1 LTVEAASYDALLRDA
16 AVALTAAGIDNA
28 RFEARLLLAHA
39 SGVAIEW
46 LVAHGRDP
54 APIAVAETL
63 RGLTAR
69 RIRREP
75 MAYVVGEREFWGLPF
90 KVSPAVLVPRPDSE
104 TLIEAALALMP
115 GRSAPW
121 RIADLGVGSG
131 CLLLT
136 LLREF
141 PGAQGVG
148 MDASAAA
155 LAVTRANAEA
165 LGVAARLRLVEG
177 DWRQPGWAEQLGG
190 PFDLLVSN
198 PPYIETAAI
207 AGLMPDV
214 ARFEPHLALDGG
226 VDGFAAYRAIA
237 AEAGRLVV
245 PGGRVLIEAGEGQAL
260 GISALLSTAG
270 FATGPPWKDLGGI
283 DRIVPATH

>member
-1 LTVEAASYDALLRDA
+1 MTSGAATYDALLRDA

-39 SGVAIEW
+39 GGVTVEW
-46 LVAHGRDP
+46 LIAHGGEVAPP
-54 APIAVAETL
+54 AAVEAL
-63 RGLTAR
+63 RALTAR

-115 GRSAPW
+115 GRTEPW
-121 RIADLGVGSG
+121 RIVDLGVGSG

-141 PGAQGVG
+141 PNARGVG

-155 LAVTRANAEA
+155 LTMAATNAEA
-165 LGVAARLRLVEG
+165 LGVDARARLVGG
-177 DWRQPGWAEQLGG
+177 DWRQPGWAERLGG
-190 PFDLLVSN
+190 PFDLLVAN

-207 AGLMPDV
+207 DGLMPDV
-214 ARFEPHLALDGG
+214 ARFEPRLALDGG
-226 VDGFAAYRAIA
+226 GDGLSAYRAIA
-237 AEAGRLVV
+237 GSAAGLVV
-245 PGGRVLIEAGEGQAL
+245 PGGRVLIEAGEGQAP
-260 GISALLSTAG
+260 GISTLFASAG
-270 FATGPPWKDLGGI
+270 FSVGSPLKDLGGI
-283 DRIVPATH
+283 DRVVTATH

>member
-1 LTVEAASYDALLRDA
+1 MVGAARYDALLRDA

-39 SGVAIEW
+39 AGVTIEW
-46 LVAHGRDP
+46 LVAHGDEAPP
-54 APIAVAETL
+54 ASVVEAL
-63 RGLTAR
+63 RALTAR

-75 MAYVVGEREFWGLPF
+75 MAYVTGEREFWGLPF

-115 GRSAPW
+115 GRTEPW
-121 RIADLGVGSG
+121 RIVDLGVGSG

-141 PGAQGVG
+141 PNARGVG
-148 MDASAAA
+148 LDASAEA
-155 LAVTRANAEA
+155 LSVAQYNADA
-165 LGVAARLRLVEG
+165 LGVGARTHLVRG
-177 DWRQPGWAEQLGG
+177 DWRLQGWAGQLGG

-198 PPYIETAAI
+198 PPYIETEAI
-207 AGLMPDV
+207 DGLMPEV
-214 ARFEPHLALDGG
+214 ARFEPRLALDGG
-226 VDGFAAYRAIA
+226 GDGLAAYRIIA
-237 AEAGRLVV
+237 DQAAGLVV
-245 PGGRVLIEAGEGQAL
+245 HGGRVLIEAGEGQVTD
-260 GISALLSTAG
+260 ISNLLSAAG
-270 FATGPPWKDLGGI
+270 FAVGGPWKDLGGI

>member
-1 LTVEAASYDALLRDA
+1 MAGAARYDALMRDA

-39 SGVAIEW
+39 AGVSIEW
-46 LVAHGRDP
+46 LVAHGDETPPP
-54 APIAVAETL
+54 AVVEAL
-63 RGLTAR
+63 RALTAR

-115 GRSAPW
+115 GRTEPW
-121 RIADLGVGSG
+121 RIVDLGVGSG

-141 PGAQGVG
+141 PNARGVG
-148 MDASAAA
+148 MDASAEA
-155 LAVTRANAEA
+155 LSVAQGNADA
-165 LGVAARLRLVEG
+165 LGVGARTRLVAG
-177 DWRQPGWAEQLGG
+177 DWRHQGWAGQLGG
-190 PFDLLVSN
+190 PFDLLISN
-198 PPYIETAAI
+198 PPYIETATI
-207 AGLMPDV
+207 DGLMPEV
-214 ARFEPHLALDGG
+214 ALFEPRLALDGSG
-226 VDGFAAYRAIA
+226 DGLAAYRAIA
-237 AEAGRLVV
+237 GRAAGLVV
-245 PGGRVLIEAGEGQAL
+245 PGGRILIEAGEGQAPV
-260 GISALLSTAG
+260 ISALLVAAG
-270 FATGPPWKDLGGI
+270 FAVGSPWKDLGGI